1 MEEWAERKL
10 PVFSYPFF
18 MSFVRVR
25 SAREDNMKKAILTV
39 SFGTSHLDTLEKTIG
54 AIERELA
61 EAFPDRTLYR
71 AFTSGM
77 VIEKLKLDHK
87 LVIFRVEEAM
97 EQMYR
102 DGVREV
108 LVQPTHIIHG
118 LEYEKMRSQ
127 LAPYQERFSQVRI
140 GAPLLEATK
149 DYEEAAG
156 LIIEDVRPGDGESLV
171 RMGHGTEHHT
181 NAAYPALDYTFWAKG
196 YKNVIVGTVEGFPE
210 MDEVLKKLKE
220 QQTKRVLLMPFMVV
234 AGDHAR
240 NDMAG
245 EEPDSWK
252 SVLEN
257 EGFQVTVQ
265 LDGLGSFPETGQLF
279 VSHLDK
285 AETIPKDNFIL

>member
-1 MEEWAERKL
+1 
-10 PVFSYPFF
+10 
-18 MSFVRVR
+18 
-25 SAREDNMKKAILTV
+25 MKKAILTV

-61 EAFPDRTLYR
+61 EAFSDRTLYR

-171 RMGHGTEHHT
+171 LMGHGTEHHT

-234 AGDHAR
+234 AGDCQKRYGRRGRGLLEIHSDCPWIRGTSGNQGAR
-240 NDMAG
+240 RNSRDPADVCPSCKRSKG
-245 EEPDSWK
+245 R
-252 SVLEN
+252 
-257 EGFQVTVQ
+257 
-265 LDGLGSFPETGQLF
+265 
-279 VSHLDK
+279 
-285 AETIPKDNFIL
+285 IR

>member
-25 SAREDNMKKAILTV
+25 PAREDNMKKAILTV

-171 RMGHGTEHHT
+171 LMGHGTEHHT

-245 EEPDSWK
+245 EDAWK
-252 SVLEN
+252 SILTARGYEVRP
-257 EGFQVTVQ
+257 VIK
-265 LDGLGSFPETGQLF
+265 GLGEIPGIRQMF
-279 VSHLDK
+279 VRHAREAKEGSG
-285 AETIPKDNFIL
+285 ESVR

>member
-1 MEEWAERKL
+1 
-10 PVFSYPFF
+10 
-18 MSFVRVR
+18 
-25 SAREDNMKKAILTV
+25 MKKAILTV

-140 GAPLLEATK
+140 GAP
-149 DYEEAAG
+149 
-156 LIIEDVRPGDGESLV
+156 
-171 RMGHGTEHHT
+171 
-181 NAAYPALDYTFWAKG
+181 ALDYTFWAKG

-245 EEPDSWK
+245 EDEDSWK
-252 SVLEN
+252 SILTARGYEVRP
-257 EGFQVTVQ
+257 VIK
-265 LDGLGSFPETGQLF
+265 GLGEIPGIRQMF
-279 VSHLDK
+279 VRHAREAKEGSG
-285 AETIPKDNFIL
+285 ESVR

>member
-1 MEEWAERKL
+1 
-10 PVFSYPFF
+10 
-18 MSFVRVR
+18 
-25 SAREDNMKKAILTV
+25 MKKAILTV

-61 EAFPDRTLYR
+61 EAFSDRTLYR

-171 RMGHGTEHHT
+171 LMGHGTEHHT

-245 EEPDSWK
+245 EDERLSWK
-252 SVLEN
+252 SIRDSPWIRIRPVIK
-257 EGFQVTVQ
+257 
-265 LDGLGSFPETGQLF
+265 GLGE
-279 VSHLDK
+279 
-285 AETIPKDNFIL
+285 IPGIRQDVCPSCKEAKEGSGESVR

>member
-18 MSFVRVR
+18 MSFVRVIP
-25 SAREDNMKKAILTV
+25 SREDNMKKAILTV

-87 LVIFRVEEAM
+87 LVIFRVEEAI

-171 RMGHGTEHHT
+171 LMGHGTEHHT

-234 AGDHAR
+234 AGEHAR

-245 EEPDSWK
+245 EDEDSWK
-252 SVLEN
+252 SILTARGYEVRP
-257 EGFQVTVQ
+257 VIK
-265 LDGLGSFPETGQLF
+265 GLGEIPGIRQMF
-279 VSHLDK
+279 VRHAREAKEGSG
-285 AETIPKDNFIL
+285 ESVR

>member
-1 MEEWAERKL
+1 MT
-10 PVFSYPFF
+10 
-18 MSFVRVR
+18 
-25 SAREDNMKKAILTV
+25 KAILTV
-39 SFGTSHLDTLEKTIG
+39 RFGTSHLDTLEKTIG

-171 RMGHGTEHHT
+171 LMGHGTEHHT

-245 EEPDSWK
+245 EDEDSWK
-252 SVLEN
+252 SILTARGYEVRP
-257 EGFQVTVQ
+257 VIK
-265 LDGLGSFPETGQLF
+265 GLGEIPGIRQMF
-279 VSHLDK
+279 VRHAREAKEGSG
-285 AETIPKDNFIL
+285 ESVR

>member
-1 MEEWAERKL
+1 
-10 PVFSYPFF
+10 
-18 MSFVRVR
+18 
-25 SAREDNMKKAILTV
+25 MKKAILTV

-171 RMGHGTEHHT
+171 LMGHGTEHHT

-210 MDEVLKKLKE
+210 MDEVLKKL
-220 QQTKRVLLMPFMVV
+220 
-234 AGDHAR
+234 
-240 NDMAG
+240 
-245 EEPDSWK
+245 
-252 SVLEN
+252 
-257 EGFQVTVQ
+257 
-265 LDGLGSFPETGQLF
+265 
-279 VSHLDK
+279 
-285 AETIPKDNFIL
+285 